1 MSTARIRLQPL
12 LAFDAATCMAMG
24 ALLLAAS
31 ETIAA
36 LTYLPAS
43 LLFWAGAVLLPIAV
57 FIGGLSRVQPPP
69 RWAVMVVIVGNIAWG
84 LASIVLPTLGLV
96 QPNALGWIFMLG
108 QAAVVLL
115 LAMLEYG
122 TPATAVATR

>member
-12 LAFDAATCMAMG
+12 LAFDAATCAAMG

-31 ETIAA
+31 GTIAA
-36 LTYLPAS
+36 LTHLPAS

-57 FIGGLSRVQPPP
+57 FIGGLSRVRPPP

-84 LASIVLPTLGLV
+84 LASIALPTLGLV
-96 QPNALGWIFMLG
+96 QPNALGWTFVLG

-115 LAMLEYG
+115 LAVLEYG
-122 TPATAVATR
+122 TPTTAVATR